1 LKNVNI
7 LALKMPG
14 PGNPHCANIV
24 SAHSFSV
31 ARKLMTSTSLC
42 TFHKTLRA
50 DKITNF
56 QLLADQ
62 AEKPEALCS
71 SRKKELSSYIS
82 TEHKLA
88 LPTTCR
94 PPTLLIDN
102 EMKPARVMAALLLHS
117 GVAEIQRDL

>member
-1 LKNVNI
+1 
-7 LALKMPG
+7 
-14 PGNPHCANIV
+14 
-24 SAHSFSV
+24 
-31 ARKLMTSTSLC
+31 MTSTSLC

-88 LPTTCR
+88 LPTTR
-94 PPTLLIDN
+94 TLLIDN
-102 EMKPARVMAALLLHS
+102 EMKPARVMTALLLHS
-117 GVAEIQRDL
+117 GVAEIQRD